1 MPTKNTIRRN
11 YLIIKRILRGDYP
24 SKHTLLRVMSHN
36 DTQVVERT
44 LQRDLANIRS
54 NYDIG
59 IEYDSEKGG
68 YFVQKDTVLEL
79 DKLLYFIALAESSDL
94 VLATIKDSK
103 RTLQYL
109 SISPS
114 PQAKGVENIGC
125 LLQAMQKQIII
136 QFAHL
141 NYQTKETKDY
151 TALPYLLKEFDGMW
165 YLFAYV
171 ERIKE
176 FRTFG
181 LDRIS
186 NIIVTDNHFTREKTL
201 EETAEKF
208 NQVYGLVY
216 EPDDN
221 KNALVEE
228 VKLKVSDV
236 MLNYLNTLPLH
247 HSQIIEDN
255 ILSLNIIINPELE
268 NKIISYGEH
277 IEILSPQ
284 HLRDKIKQRLTR
296 ALNQY

>member
-221 KNALVEE
+221 KKDRKSV
-228 VKLKVSDV
+228 V
-236 MLNYLNTLPLH
+236 
-247 HSQIIEDN
+247 
-255 ILSLNIIINPELE
+255 
-268 NKIISYGEH
+268 
-277 IEILSPQ
+277 
-284 HLRDKIKQRLTR
+284 
-296 ALNQY
+296 